1 MIGELFAAKPAIR
14 PRPYPGNANN
24 ESAKDRSR
32 DQCLADPVALPQT
45 KHAGAHGNYAE
56 KLQAPFDCTL
66 SHDLKLMRMMR

>member
-14 PRPYPGNANN
+14 SRPNPGNANN

-32 DQCLADPVALPQT
+32 NQCLADPVALPQT
-45 KHAGAHGNYAE
+45 KHAGSRGNYAE

-66 SHDLKLMRMMR
+66 SHDPKLMRMMR